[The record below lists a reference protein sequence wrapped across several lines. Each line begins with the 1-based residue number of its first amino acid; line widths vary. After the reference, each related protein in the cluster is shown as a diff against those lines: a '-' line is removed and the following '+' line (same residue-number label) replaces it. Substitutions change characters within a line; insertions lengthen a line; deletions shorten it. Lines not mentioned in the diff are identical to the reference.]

1 MRSGVHHEDVRVEAE
16 PGNVRKHRAAAV
28 EALPQARAGLE
39 EEGEGEVIRP
49 RGAGAEEG
57 AVEREA
63 VAVEEVRVRAEGER
77 AEGGVVGGRG
87 VWRGGEG
94 CEEGESVEKRA
105 RGGEFGE
112 CEGGYEAGSEG
123 G

>member
-1 MRSGVHHEDVRVEAE
+1 MV
-16 PGNVRKHRAAAV
+16 
-28 EALPQARAGLE
+28 
-39 EEGEGEVIRP
+39 RP